1 MALGCGGLA
10 CLSQTGPRHR
20 VYKPSRSTISSRA
33 RGKFPKR
40 LFRRSL
46 QPNISNSRLYSNWS
60 PFCIIADV
68 LFTWTP
74 AGTIIRTSLT
84 SPPRPPSPTDLLDG
98 LIVAGFTWSQAFYE
112 QLTSPWTTSL
122 RSRILWM
129 PLEISCSIT
138 GRWTELSVMTSTS
151 SMSRPLGWTHHRG

>member
-10 CLSQTGPRHR
+10 CLSQTGPRQR
-20 VYKPSRSTISSRA
+20 VYKPSRSTISSRV
-33 RGKFPKR
+33 RGKFPKP